1 MGVPVATGYRS
12 KYALKK
18 KEQAK
23 QKRRKALE
31 ERNRSNRASMA
42 RDMLGERLFT
52 DWNVTDI
59 LTNVEYI
66 CMFCAI
72 PYDEEIEA
80 DWLEKDIFCNFLFCS
95 SRHHVDGVMRDFYYV
110 DPMSVWEHLDGEAA
124 DSRERCKTLKEM
136 LDGRQSVSMYGK
148 APSSPKVIDARG
160 RYLEEHGFASNSV
173 AAFEETY
180 PGRVEHTINELGKRV
195 AVCDLGNGKTFV
207 CLESAMDRK
216 FVTNFDAT
224 EKNPWYDN
232 APAANEVR
240 RDSLIREY
248 GSELPYDEL
257 VAIVDRIRHEFR
269 ATFGYDPTSVYAYKK
284 KYPERVTKS
293 KIGGQNKYTV
303 KIGHNGQFICLVAD
317 AKIKSVN
324 GFDMCADEIR
334 SEIAKRIRE
343 RNDPARG
350 AEARNQVTE
359 AEQQISDP
367 VITIDDFMPV
377 IDIDEELVEVD
388 YDEAVLSSAGKRP
401 DGYADALYRISS
413 GASTRKEAA
422 ESLGIHPN
430 TLRRWMK
437 EDGIDI
443 PRTKHN

>member
-1 MGVPVATGYRS
+1 
-12 KYALKK
+12 
-18 KEQAK
+18 
-23 QKRRKALE
+23 
-31 ERNRSNRASMA
+31 
-42 RDMLGERLFT
+42 
-52 DWNVTDI
+52 
-59 LTNVEYI
+59 
-66 CMFCAI
+66 
-72 PYDEEIEA
+72 
-80 DWLEKDIFCNFLFCS
+80 
-95 SRHHVDGVMRDFYYV
+95 
-110 DPMSVWEHLDGEAA
+110 
-124 DSRERCKTLKEM
+124 
-136 LDGRQSVSMYGK
+136 
-148 APSSPKVIDARG
+148 
-160 RYLEEHGFASNSV
+160 
-173 AAFEETY
+173 
-180 PGRVEHTINELGKRV
+180 
-195 AVCDLGNGKTFV
+195 
-207 CLESAMDRK
+207 
-216 FVTNFDAT
+216 
-224 EKNPWYDN
+224 
-232 APAANEVR
+232 
-240 RDSLIREY
+240 
-248 GSELPYDEL
+248 
-257 VAIVDRIRHEFR
+257 
-269 ATFGYDPTSVYAYKK
+269 
-284 KYPERVTKS
+284 
-293 KIGGQNKYTV
+293 V

-343 RNDPARG
+343 KNDPARG
-350 AEARNQVTE
+350 AEAQNQVTE